1 MNLPVTQ
8 LCKRV
13 GMTPQN
19 FYKSRSVRQLQQV
32 NEQLVKQLVEAER
45 AVQPRLGGLKLHSML
60 REELA
65 AEGVSLG
72 RDRFFDVL
80 RNQALLLEPLPKAPR
95 TTNSAHSLPVFT
107 NLIKDLELT
116 GPNQVWVSDITYIRT
131 QEDFVYLSLITD
143 KYSRKVVGYHV
154 GRSLEAQDTLKALAM
169 ALGELPEGAHPI
181 HHSDRGCQY
190 CSHEYV
196 KELKDHGMPVS
207 MTEEDHCAENA
218 MAERVNGILKQE
230 YFLNHVFQSVAQIC
244 TAVDEAVWLYNIRR
258 PHRSLELCTPE
269 EIHRKA
275 A

>member
-1 MNLPVTQ
+1 MSVTD
-8 LCKRV
+8 LCNGV
-13 GMTPQN
+13 GMSRQN
-19 FYKSRSVRQLQQV
+19 FYKARKARQRRQV
-32 NEQLVKQLVEAER
+32 DEHLVKQLVDSER

-60 REELA
+60 REELE
-65 AEGVSLG
+65 AEGLRLG
-72 RDRFFDVL
+72 RDRFFEVL

-116 GPNQVWVSDITYIRT
+116 GPNQVWVSDITYVRT
-131 QEDFVYLSLITD
+131 HEDFVYLSLITD
-143 KYSRKVVGYHV
+143 KYSRKVVGYNV
-154 GRSLEAQDTLKALAM
+154 GRTLESQDTLKALAM
-169 ALGELPEGAHPI
+169 ALDQLPEGAHPI

-196 KELKDHGMPVS
+196 EALQDHGMAVS

-230 YFLNHVFQSVAQIC
+230 YFLNHVFQSVAQVHK
-244 TAVDEAVWLYNIRR
+244 AVDEAVWLYNTRR

-269 EIHRKA
+269 EIHAKA